1 MNINN
6 SPPPSKP
13 YILAVDDEQVNRYL
27 LEDLIETHYEL
38 SLVDSGKACL
48 EALDKRLPELILL
61 DISMPNMDG
70 FEVCRLVKA
79 NPKTWHIPIIFLT
92 ARITVED
99 ERKGLQLG
107 AVDYITKPFSET
119 VLLAR
124 IHTHLELNRMHHLLQ
139 QSYTAI
145 KKDQAYIEYIMD
157 TMRKD
162 KRFVA
167 DNIEAL
173 IAPLETSNG
182 DIVLSASTPNGH
194 RHFLIG
200 DFTGHGLS
208 AAIAGPLVSSW
219 FYTQSEK
226 GVELKEIIKTL
237 NTELFYK
244 LPPEIFMAAVW
255 VDWNTKNNQVTLWNC
270 GMPPLLHFRAG
281 GELHQYGSQY
291 LPLGITERFMEE
303 TAAHSFIGLPNDVLF
318 VYSDGVQDVRSD
330 SGEIFGASRMEALL
344 HQVIHAPMELSFVME
359 TLIAY
364 ANGQKIQDDI
374 TLVQLTLYSEA
385 P

>member
-1 MNINN
+1 MNINKDL
-6 SPPPSKP
+6 PSKP

-38 SLVDSGKACL
+38 NLVDSGKACL
-48 EALDKRLPELILL
+48 KALDERLPELILL

-79 NPKTWHIPIIFLT
+79 NPKTQHIPIIFLT

-107 AVDYITKPFSET
+107 AVDYITKPFSEII
-119 VLLAR
+119 LLAR

-145 KKDQAYIEYIMD
+145 KKDQTYIEYIMD
-157 TMRKD
+157 TMRRD

-208 AAIAGPLVSSW
+208 AAIAGPLVSSL

-226 GVELKEIIKTL
+226 GVELKDIIKTL

-244 LPPEIFMAAVW
+244 LPPEIFMAAIW
-255 VDWNTKNNQVTLWNC
+255 IDWNTESNQITLWNC
-270 GMPPLLHFRAG
+270 GMPALFHFRG
-281 GELHQYGSQY
+281 GGKRFQYESQY
-291 LPLGITERFMEE
+291 LPLGITEFFIEE
-303 TAAHSFIGLPNDVLF
+303 VVAHSFIGAPNDILF
-318 VYSDGVQDVRSD
+318 AYSDGVQEVRSD
-330 SGEIFGASRMEALL
+330 LGEVFGVLRMDVLL
-344 HQVIHAPMELSFVME
+344 HQVVNTPVNLSFVMD
-359 TLIAY
+359 TLKSY
-364 ANGQKIQDDI
+364 ANGKEIQDDI
-374 TLVQLTLYSEA
+374 TLVQLTL

>member
-6 SPPPSKP
+6 PPPPSKP

-38 SLVDSGKACL
+38 NLVDSGKACL
-48 EALDKRLPELILL
+48 EALDERLPELILL

-70 FEVCRLVKA
+70 FEVCRLVKT
-79 NPKTWHIPIIFLT
+79 NPKTLHIPIIFLT

-107 AVDYITKPFSET
+107 AVDYITKPFSEII
-119 VLLAR
+119 LLAR

-145 KKDQAYIEYIMD
+145 KKNQAYIEYIMD

-167 DNIEAL
+167 SNIEAL

-182 DIVLSASTPNGH
+182 DIVLSACTPNGH

-208 AAIAGPLVSSW
+208 AAIAGPLVSSL

-244 LPPEIFMAAVW
+244 LPPEVFMAAIW
-255 VDWNTKNNQVTLWNC
+255 IDWNTETNQVRLWNC
-270 GMPPLLHFRAG
+270 GMPSLFHFRG
-281 GELHQYGSQY
+281 GEIFFQYKSQY
-291 LPLGITERFMEE
+291 LPLGITEFFMEE
-303 TAAHSFIGLPNDVLF
+303 AVAHSFIGLPNDVLF
-318 VYSDGVQDVRSD
+318 AYSDGVQEIRSD
-330 SGEIFGASRMEALL
+330 SGEVFGASRMDALL
-344 HQVIHAPMELSFVME
+344 HKVVNAPMALSFVME
-359 TLIAY
+359 TLKSY
-364 ANGQKIQDDI
+364 ANGKEIQDDI
-374 TLVQLTLYSEA
+374 TLVKLTL
-385 P
+385 PLL

>member
-6 SPPPSKP
+6 PPPSSKP

-38 SLVDSGKACL
+38 NLVDSGKACL
-48 EALDKRLPELILL
+48 EALDERLPELILL

-70 FEVCRLVKA
+70 FEVCRLVKS
-79 NPKTWHIPIIFLT
+79 NPKTLHIPIIFLT

-99 ERKGLQLG
+99 ERRGLQLG
-107 AVDYITKPFSET
+107 AVDYITKPFSEII
-119 VLLAR
+119 LLAR

-182 DIVLSASTPNGH
+182 DIVLSACTPNEH

-208 AAIAGPLVSSW
+208 AAIAGPLVSSL
-219 FYTQSEK
+219 FYSQSEK

-244 LPPEIFMAAVW
+244 LPPEVFMAAIW
-255 VDWNTKNNQVTLWNC
+255 IDWNTETNQIILWNC
-270 GMPPLLHFRAG
+270 GMPSLFHFRG
-281 GELHQYGSQY
+281 GEIFFQYESQY
-291 LPLGITERFMEE
+291 LPLGITELFMEE
-303 TAAHSFIGLPNDVLF
+303 ATAHSFIGLPNDVLF
-318 VYSDGVQDVRSD
+318 AYSDGVQEIRSD
-330 SGEIFGASRMEALL
+330 LGEVFGASRMETLL
-344 HQVIHAPMELSFVME
+344 HQVVNAPMKLSFVME
-359 TLIAY
+359 TLKSY
-364 ANGQKIQDDI
+364 ANGKEIQDDI
-374 TLVQLTLYSEA
+374 TLVQLTL
-385 P
+385 PL